1 MRIVASAV
9 RLDAVIGRNGVKL
22 SPVSVKPL

>member
-9 RLDAVIGRNGVKL
+9 RLDAVVERNGLKPDGVAL
-22 SPVSVKPL
+22 KPL